1 MATSTYIALANY
13 TLTADQ
19 GTVTFS
25 SIPATYRDL
34 VLVCSVK
41 MTVGKTLG
49 ITINSDTGSNYSHLW
64 MYGIGSGSGSS
75 TTSTNAQYRFMGENA
90 NVSTTNFDNSITS
103 FQDYSA
109 TDKHKTM
116 LTRNNQTG
124 SLVEAIA
131 GRWANT
137 NAIQTIGIGA
147 VGGGSDFVTG
157 STFAL
162 YGIIS

>member
-1 MATSTYIALANY
+1 MPTATYIALANT
-13 TLTADQ
+13 TLSSATS
-19 GTVTFS
+19 TVTFS

-41 MTVGKTLG
+41 MSVGKTLG
-49 ITINSDTGSNYSHLW
+49 ITINDDTGSNYSHVW

-75 TTSTNAQYRFMGENA
+75 TASTNAQYRFMGENA
-90 NVSTTNFDNSITS
+90 NVSTTNFDNSLTS

-137 NAIQTIGIGA
+137 NPITKLALAA
-147 VGGGSDFVTG
+147 VGGGSNFESG

-162 YGIIS
+162 YGIVS